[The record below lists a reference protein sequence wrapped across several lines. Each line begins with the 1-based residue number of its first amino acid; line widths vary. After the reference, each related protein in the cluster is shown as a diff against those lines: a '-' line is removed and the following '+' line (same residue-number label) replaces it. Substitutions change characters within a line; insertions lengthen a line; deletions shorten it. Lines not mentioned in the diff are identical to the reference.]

1 MTRSI
6 SEKIDRTVLFTYW
19 LTASI
24 KRPGLDIWK
33 KYLSKT
39 ISAIFFSNS
48 RSLERPVLI
57 IETLEY
63 CGARGHGLFLIPIHY
78 GFLFYHFPTFK
89 VFILP
94 TLHQVV
100 VVYIV
105 VFVPSPLQP
114 LQNLSRLSHGSCSR
128 EGSSIVRHFIQT
140 GAFLRVLFPQLHIF

>member
-1 MTRSI
+1 MNLTYS
-6 SEKIDRTVLFTYW
+6 RT
-19 LTASI
+19 
-24 KRPGLDIWK
+24 
-33 KYLSKT
+33 LS
-39 ISAIFFSNS
+39 
-48 RSLERPVLI
+48 V
-57 IETLEY
+57 Y

-89 VFILP
+89 VFFILP

-114 LQNLSRLSHGSCSR
+114 LQSLSRLSHGSCSR

-140 GAFLRVLFPQLHIF
+140 GAFSRSFCFITNSTSCFFDKDIIRNNLTLVIFSIVIII

>member
-1 MTRSI
+1 M
-6 SEKIDRTVLFTYW
+6 
-19 LTASI
+19 
-24 KRPGLDIWK
+24 
-33 KYLSKT
+33 T
-39 ISAIFFSNS
+39 ISISNS

-140 GAFLRVLFPQLHIF
+140 GAFLRVLFPQLHIFWQAPLDLVATVHSDRFYKISGHYVIRKKNWGQPKLQFMI

>member
-1 MTRSI
+1 MT
-6 SEKIDRTVLFTYW
+6 L
-19 LTASI
+19 
-24 KRPGLDIWK
+24 GLNGPK
-33 KYLSKT
+33 L
-39 ISAIFFSNS
+39 NS
-48 RSLERPVLI
+48 RPVYCSGLYGRSFSYSR
-57 IETLEY
+57 TLSVY
-63 CGARGHGLFLIPIHY
+63 FGARGHGLFLIPIQY
-78 GFLFYHFPTFK
+78 GFLFYHFSTFK

-140 GAFLRVLFPQLHIF
+140 GAFSRVLFPQLHIFLTGST